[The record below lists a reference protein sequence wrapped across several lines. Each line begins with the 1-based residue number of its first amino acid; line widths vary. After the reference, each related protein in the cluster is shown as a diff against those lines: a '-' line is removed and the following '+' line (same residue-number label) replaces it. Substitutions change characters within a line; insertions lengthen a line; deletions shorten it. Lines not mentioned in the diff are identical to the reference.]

1 MKPIKITIQGSYLD
15 CQLYRGWLYLWTFDG
30 RLCVYD
36 WERMIDSL
44 SVLENDKLAL
54 KFSFKEGSYLYRHS
68 VLDILQDTEFKNLLI
83 NKFSNLYKYTFVISE
98 HNLRQFLIGEMDT
111 PSLSLPIDTEIYNS
125 ILYYATDKGLFK
137 SNAHKTKG
145 NPLSSKPTKLW
156 DARILSLKANN
167 FPRMA
172 ISAGD
177 EGLFEMSLSRE
188 DVESIDL
195 KEVERNIIKI
205 SNKHSS
211 FSNYSNL
218 SIYSSSLSSK
228 SYLALFAWK
237 EYDEYS
243 RKKYKRVYK
252 ETLDSS
258 LIFGD
263 EKDNLSWGV
272 DGKIFRATPNGFNIV
287 EFNNNKR
294 NHLFSKKKDYDE
306 TLNGASIIGGTSA
319 YFGNIVEY
327 EEGLTIIQTDGERVS
342 INQPITR
349 WRVYPRSNNYS
360 NQLHVLLDNRMEIFA
375 FNHDYFLPQND
386 KELGI
391 DFIGDEMKEGYK
403 RRK

>member
-36 WERMIDSL
+36 WESLIDSFN
-44 SVLENDKLAL
+44 VLENAKLAL
-54 KFSFKEGSYLYRHS
+54 RFSFKEGSYLYRHH
-68 VLDILQDTEFKNLLI
+68 VLEILQDSEFKNLLVK
-83 NKFSNLYKYTFVISE
+83 KFNILNEYTFVISE
-98 HNLRQFLIGEMDT
+98 HHLRQFLIGEMDI

-137 SNAHKTKG
+137 SNAHKTEG
-145 NPLSSKPTKLW
+145 NPVSSKPTKLW

-177 EGLFEMSLSRE
+177 DGLFEMSMSKE
-188 DVESIDL
+188 EL
-195 KEVERNIIKI
+195 KYHGLIQVERNISKI
-205 SNKHSS
+205 SDKHSS

-237 EYDEYS
+237 ECEECIKTYRREYT
-243 RKKYKRVYK
+243 
-252 ETLDSS
+252 EILDAT

-263 EKDNLSWGV
+263 ERDNLSWGV
-272 DGKIFRATPNGFNIV
+272 DGKIFRVNPNGFNIV
-287 EFNNNKR
+287 EFNNSR
-294 NHLFSKKKDYDE
+294 RDQLFFKKKDYNE
-306 TLNGASIIGGTSA
+306 PLRKGSVISGTSA
-319 YFGNIVEY
+319 FFGNIVEF
-327 EEGLTIIQTDGERVS
+327 ENGLTIIQTDGEHLS
-342 INQPITR
+342 ISQPVTR

-360 NQLHVLLDNRMEIFA
+360 NQLHVLLDDRMEIFA
-375 FNHDYFLPQND
+375 FNHDYFLPQEN

-391 DFIGDEMKEGYK
+391 DFCGDEMKDGYK